1 MTARAGTGPEAFPIQ
16 AAENEGMPTPRKVP
30 GPGRNPG
37 RLSTGKPG
45 PSGHDLA
52 HQEEKT

>member
-16 AAENEGMPTPRKVP
+16 AAETEGMPIPRKAP
-30 GPGRNPG
+30 SPGRNPG
-37 RLSTGKPG
+37 RPSTGKPC
-45 PSGHDLA
+45 PSGQDLA